1 MTLRDFFKNDRF
13 ARQAG
18 VELVEAGPGYA
29 KARMRITPGHLNAG
43 GVCQGGAIFTL
54 ADFAF
59 GVACNAGGQLTF
71 SINAS
76 VNYFRSECE
85 GILYA
90 EAHVVFDHKKLANCE
105 VQVRNESGDLVAT
118 YVGTG
123 YRKSVTLTFD

>member
-1 MTLRDFFKNDRF
+1 MTIKDFFKSDRF

-59 GVACNAGGQLTF
+59 GVACNTGGLWAGKR
-71 SINAS
+71 S
-76 VNYFRSECE
+76 VQWS
-85 GILYA
+85 
-90 EAHVVFDHKKLANCE
+90 
-105 VQVRNESGDLVAT
+105 
-118 YVGTG
+118 
-123 YRKSVTLTFD
+123 